1 MIHLGHYTG
10 LKMSAFLLFIN
21 NKCPLI
27 MVHDRG
33 GAAKL
38 FMGFRSDIISCHA
51 LARVQVS
58 VTVLKGFADVVAVRD

>member
-1 MIHLGHYTG
+1 MIHLGHNTG
-10 LKMSAFLLFIN
+10 LKMSALLLFIY

-27 MVHDRG
+27 MFHYRG

-38 FMGFRSDIISCHA
+38 FMGLWSDIISCHA

-58 VTVLKGFADVVAVRD
+58 VTVLKGLADVVAVRD